1 MTRSVMGGFTVWLV
15 FLKLMARQ
23 YADITWIDALFLFA
37 PLVIVPLG
45 LELTARMEQGS
56 VPSSLERLARAAQ
69 LPAALCATA
78 AFLFTP
84 GRIAASLAAV
94 YAAFCAVLGLAGF
107 LRLAGGGWRR
117 LDAASPAVAFLSLP
131 VAGVWLVASRMGM
144 EPMGFHE
151 PFVLLTAVHFHY
163 AGFAAAMLVRPVARF
178 FAGRGKRGI
187 TAIAIRA
194 AAIGALAGPIALA
207 IGFLYGPRW
216 KFYCTTVLALSETGL
231 AIAFIAA
238 LRLVQRRSAR
248 ALIACASAS
257 VAASMIFAVLWAYGE
272 FHVPPVMNMTTMANF
287 HGTMNALGFALCG
300 LAGWAL
306 EFGDRATSEL
316 PSRGPSAG
324 TTLRDAA

>member
-1 MTRSVMGGFTVWLV
+1 MTRNVMAGFTAWLV
-15 FLKLMARQ
+15 MLKVMTRH
-23 YADITWIDALFLFA
+23 YGDITWIEALFLFA

-45 LELTARMEQGS
+45 LELTARMEQGI
-56 VPSSLERLARAAQ
+56 VPSWLERFARAAQ

-78 AFLFTP
+78 AFLFMP

-94 YAAFCAVLGLAGF
+94 YAAFCAALGLAGL
-107 LRLAGGGWRR
+107 LRIFRGGWRS
-117 LDAASPAVAFLSLP
+117 LDAAAPAVAFVSLP
-131 VAGVWLVASRMGM
+131 VAGVWLVASRLAM

-163 AGFAAAMLVRPVARF
+163 AGFAAAMLVRPVARL
-178 FAGRGKRGI
+178 FAGSGKGGF
-187 TAIAIRA
+187 AVSAFRA

-216 KFYCTTVLALSETGL
+216 KFYCTTLLALSETGL
-231 AIAFIAA
+231 AIAFLAA
-238 LRLVQRRSAR
+238 FGRVQRRSAR

-272 FHVPPVMNMTTMANF
+272 FHVPPQLRMATMVNF

-300 LAGWAL
+300 LAGWTLA
-306 EFGDRATSEL
+306 FRDGATSEL

-324 TTLRDAA
+324 STLRDAA